1 MSVHIITTNQRST
14 HGSRKDRPM
23 ISHALAFL
31 AGGLTV
37 YFWPQIKTKMMA
49 VYDWAVGKI

>member
-1 MSVHIITTNQRST
+1 
-14 HGSRKDRPM
+14 M

-37 YFWPQIKTKMMA
+37 YFWPQVKTRLLA
-49 VYDWAVGKI
+49 AYDWIVGKI